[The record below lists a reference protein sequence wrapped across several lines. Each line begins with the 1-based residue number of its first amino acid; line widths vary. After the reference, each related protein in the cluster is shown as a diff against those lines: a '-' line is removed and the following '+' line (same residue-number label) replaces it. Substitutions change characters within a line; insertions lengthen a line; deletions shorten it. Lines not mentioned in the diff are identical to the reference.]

1 MEKEFI
7 KVKSQSVTLNV
18 TAGKI
23 DSFRQIEKTTGTV
36 RVYENGCIGIAGCLG
51 EPDEEELTKKAQE
64 ALSFGIPYPE
74 KLEGATEM
82 EEHHDAEIIPIPAF
96 IPTMQTFL
104 DRLGELCPRFALSN
118 KISLNNTITEYR
130 NSKGRHLLNSGRSF
144 DISLI
149 AQNRGSGNLFDTGF
163 GWSGDR
169 FDAEELLKEFKKEYD
184 AFYVPAEIKPGRYP
198 VVTEASTVFYPYFR
212 HFVGDLYA
220 AGASL
225 LSGKLGEKVFSDRLT
240 VRDDRNPATADG
252 ACFFDAEGCI
262 AREYRPTLIEN
273 GVLKGLLTT
282 KKTAE
287 AYNLPNLGNA
297 QAAYDGVPDLG
308 FGRLYLDATAKSM
321 KELVP
326 GKAIFV
332 VMAAGGDATPDG
344 HFATPVQMAYLM
356 ENGELVGRL
365 PDISVAGD
373 FFDLFGKD
381 YLGTVHDDPLK
392 GSILTAFE
400 MNVEK
405 A

>member
-96 IPTMQTFL
+96 IPTMQAFL

-163 GWSGDR
+163 GWSGDY
-169 FDAEELLKEFKKEYD
+169 FDAEELLKEFKNTM
-184 AFYVPAEIKPGRYP
+184 RSMCLQRSNR
-198 VVTEASTVFYPYFR
+198 VVI
-212 HFVGDLYA
+212 
-220 AGASL
+220 
-225 LSGKLGEKVFSDRLT
+225 RL
-240 VRDDRNPATADG
+240 
-252 ACFFDAEGCI
+252 
-262 AREYRPTLIEN
+262 
-273 GVLKGLLTT
+273 
-282 KKTAE
+282 
-287 AYNLPNLGNA
+287 
-297 QAAYDGVPDLG
+297 
-308 FGRLYLDATAKSM
+308 
-321 KELVP
+321 
-326 GKAIFV
+326 
-332 VMAAGGDATPDG
+332 
-344 HFATPVQMAYLM
+344 
-356 ENGELVGRL
+356 
-365 PDISVAGD
+365 
-373 FFDLFGKD
+373 
-381 YLGTVHDDPLK
+381 
-392 GSILTAFE
+392 
-400 MNVEK
+400 
-405 A
+405 